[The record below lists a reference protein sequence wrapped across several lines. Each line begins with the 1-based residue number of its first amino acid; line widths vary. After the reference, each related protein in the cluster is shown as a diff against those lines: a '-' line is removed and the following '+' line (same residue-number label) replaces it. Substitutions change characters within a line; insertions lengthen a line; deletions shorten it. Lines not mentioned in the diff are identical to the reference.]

1 MCELLAHT
9 WGWDIDVSVQ
19 ESLWCVLRA
28 FLRKLSVISM
38 NGSILYQLSMVPNTC
53 LCYKQIGSYFGN
65 MQLCKLPTRLQINV
79 SVLWQSTDWC
89 LLTPVTRTSA
99 GCWCPGDWVRQQACM
114 TWPYNHIN
122 KWMWPG
128 SISVSIFKVFFLLS
142 WSKFACKKWRF
153 ITCHK
158 QGPGPWFNIK
168 TSSCQYRKSHCG
180 DKTILRPFYLHNGI
194 SYTGKM
200 TSLYWIKD
208 QCPMRQLWF
217 GNARTEQ
224 CTLS

>member
-1 MCELLAHT
+1 
-9 WGWDIDVSVQ
+9 
-19 ESLWCVLRA
+19 
-28 FLRKLSVISM
+28 
-38 NGSILYQLSMVPNTC
+38 MVPNTC
-53 LCYKQIGSYFGN
+53 LCYKQIGRYFGN

-79 SVLWQSTDWC
+79 SMLWQSTDWC

-99 GCWCPGDWVRQQACM
+99 ACWCPPGHQQAADVRV
-114 TWPYNHIN
+114 T
-122 KWMWPG
+122 G
-128 SISVSIFKVFFLLS
+128 SYSRHAWHDLTTTSTSECDQGQFRYQFLKFFFLLS

-168 TSSCQYRKSHCG
+168 MSSCQYRKSHCG
-180 DKTILRPFYLHNGI
+180 DKTILRPFYLHNEI